1 MQAHPSKRAV
11 LPIGAYR
18 SCAHRLL
25 SCNVPVKSLIALNAV
40 LQVTGLMVS
49 LLTFYFHEDV
59 RDAAVQAL
67 PELLTC
73 AKAAA
78 DKGMANASPQYVK
91 QMLDYIWDKLME
103 AMQRVSA
110 GLLMLN
116 VGYGAP
122 VRGSCRAGLSC
133 I

>member
-1 MQAHPSKRAV
+1 
-11 LPIGAYR
+11 
-18 SCAHRLL
+18 
-25 SCNVPVKSLIALNAV
+25 
-40 LQVTGLMVS
+40 MVS

-103 AMQRVSA
+103 AMQRVGA
-110 GLLMLN
+110 GLLLLGIG
-116 VGYGAP
+116 VRAP
-122 VRGSCRAGLSC
+122 GRSPCHAVRAD
-133 I
+133 

>member
-1 MQAHPSKRAV
+1 
-11 LPIGAYR
+11 
-18 SCAHRLL
+18 
-25 SCNVPVKSLIALNAV
+25 
-40 LQVTGLMVS
+40 MVS

-103 AMQRVSA
+103 AMQRVGA
-110 GLLMLN
+110 GSLMPD
-116 VGYGAP
+116 VDWSMP
-122 VRGSCRAGLSC
+122 VRSSCHAARAG
-133 I
+133 